1 MSVATPAIRAS
12 TLRVELRKLAA
23 FFRRDLLVAWSY
35 RVAFFSDSIG
45 LIVQVVIFSFVGR
58 LISPSAIPEYGGEP
72 TTYVDY
78 VTIGIALSSFMAIAL
93 NRMYAVIR
101 QEQIQ
106 GTLTSL
112 VITPTAFST
121 IQLGSVAYDMAYV
134 PVRTTLFFAFTTIFF
149 NTHFDWSGLVP
160 TLVILSC
167 LIPCVWGLGILAS
180 AYTLT
185 YKQGSAVVGLIATVL
200 TVGSGAYFP
209 LTVFPEWVQTLAR
222 FSPLAIALN
231 GAREAMLGGAGW
243 SAVWPATGILL
254 GYSVVTLTSGMAA
267 FRAALQHERRRGS
280 LGHY

>member
-1 MSVATPAIRAS
+1 MSATS
-12 TLRVELRKLAA
+12 TSGRTTALRVELRKLSA

-35 RVAFFSDSIG
+35 RLAFFSDSVG
-45 LIVQVVIFSFVGR
+45 LIVQIVIFSFIGQ
-58 LISPSAIPEYGGEP
+58 LISPSAIPEYGGQP

-78 VTIGIALSSFMAIAL
+78 VAIGIALSSFMTIAL
-93 NRMYAVIR
+93 SRMYAVIR

-112 VITPTAFST
+112 LVTPTAFST

-134 PVRTTLFFAFTTIFF
+134 PIRTTLFFVFTTIFF
-149 NTHFDWSGLVP
+149 STHFDWTGLLP
-160 TLVILSC
+160 TLVILAC

-180 AYTLT
+180 AYTIT
-185 YKQGSAVVGLIATVL
+185 YKQGSAAVALIATVL

-209 LTVFPEWVQTLAR
+209 IDVFPQWMQTLAH

-231 GAREAMLGGAGW
+231 AARDAMLGGAGW
-243 SAVWPATGILL
+243 SAVWPAAGILL
-254 GYSVVTLTSGMAA
+254 AYSVVTLTTGMAA
-267 FRAALQHERRRGS
+267 FHAALRRERRRGS

>member
-1 MSVATPAIRAS
+1 MSPRMT
-12 TLRVELRKLAA
+12 TLRVELRKLPA

-35 RVAFFSDSIG
+35 RFAFFSDSIG
-45 LIVQVVIFSFVGR
+45 LFIQVVIFSFVGR
-58 LISPSAIPEYGGEP
+58 LISPSAIPQYGGQP

-78 VTIGIALSSFMAIAL
+78 VTVGIALSSFVAIAL
-93 NRMYAVIR
+93 GRMYAVVR

-112 VITPTAFST
+112 LLTPTAFTT
-121 IQLGSVAYDMAYV
+121 IQMGSVAYDMAYV
-134 PVRTTLFFAFTTIFF
+134 PIRTTLFFVLTTIFF
-149 NTHFDWSGLVP
+149 HTHFDWSGLLP
-160 TLVILSC
+160 TLVIISC

-180 AYTLT
+180 AYTIT
-185 YKQGSAVVGLIATVL
+185 FKQGSAAVGLIATVL

-209 LTVFPEWVQTLAR
+209 IAVFPQWMQSLAR

-243 SAVWPATGILL
+243 GSVWPAAGILL
-254 GYSVVTLTSGMAA
+254 AYAVVTLAIGMAS
-267 FRAALQHERRRGS
+267 FRAALRRERRRGS